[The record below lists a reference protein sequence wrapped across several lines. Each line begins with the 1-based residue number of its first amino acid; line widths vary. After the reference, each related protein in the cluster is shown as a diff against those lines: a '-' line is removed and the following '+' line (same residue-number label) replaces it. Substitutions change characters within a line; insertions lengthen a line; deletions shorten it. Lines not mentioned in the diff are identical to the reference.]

1 MVLSDDAWLEEPVSD
16 VSRPKRARSVPPL
29 LDADLVVRRVRVRAC
44 DAVFVKGILEA
55 SEGLAVLFSESGGE
69 LSLAAP
75 RSREASLDEIVADL
89 VAELGGVL
97 ESDSV

>member
-1 MVLSDDAWLEEPVSD
+1 MN
-16 VSRPKRARSVPPL
+16 RAPQPGRKKSVAPL
-29 LDADLVVRRVRVRAC
+29 LDADLVVRRVRVRAR

-55 SEGLAVLFSESGGE
+55 SEGLAVLFAEHGGE

-75 RSREASLDEIVADL
+75 RSREAGLDEIVADL

-97 ESDSV
+97 ENDST